1 MVRHHHY
8 RRGSRGRAGIH
19 SLDAELVQRRHGLTL
34 KDTSYRLFSPI
45 LTGFAFDVF
54 LFKEIT
60 YCLVRKSLQPHVH
73 HLRNHFLFFLVFDEI
88 ISVFRKVIS
97 TGVQSGIATS
107 EKDKP
112 SD

>member
-1 MVRHHHY
+1 MGSCYWLCWLLPCWRVGVPSLQEDVFVVRHHHY

-19 SLDAELVQRRHGLTL
+19 SLDAELVQHHHGLTL

-60 YCLVRKSLQPHVH
+60 S
-73 HLRNHFLFFLVFDEI
+73 
-88 ISVFRKVIS
+88 
-97 TGVQSGIATS
+97 
-107 EKDKP
+107 
-112 SD
+112 